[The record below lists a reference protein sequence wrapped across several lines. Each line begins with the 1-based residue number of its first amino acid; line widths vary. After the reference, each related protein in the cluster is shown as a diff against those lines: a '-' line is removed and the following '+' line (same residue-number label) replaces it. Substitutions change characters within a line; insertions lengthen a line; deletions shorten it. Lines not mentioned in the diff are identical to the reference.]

1 MGTLGG
7 PALTVPS
14 LLPWETPEGGRR
26 PPSSPSRGAAGQRG
40 LRGVC
45 EGPGAPPAAA
55 QQPGAHRQHAG
66 ALTRAGPAR
75 WGGDTARH
83 PGDTHTCALRPCRCP
98 WAASPVRAP
107 GRGWR
112 LSSPRL
118 GQLERGSG
126 PSRSGCSPR
135 SLHLCFVPDPWC
147 VPRRDRNSLLPAL
160 HNSLP
165 TPLLPGHCIWSPG
178 WLPPSAPAAPWIRE
192 LLFFQRK
199 SCFPSQRWG
208 WRAGQGGSL
217 STEHLLSGREAGG
230 PLCRGSG
237 G

>member
-1 MGTLGG
+1 MPGG
-7 PALTVPS
+7 DRT
-14 LLPWETPEGGRR
+14 G
-26 PPSSPSRGAAGQRG
+26 
-40 LRGVC
+40 
-45 EGPGAPPAAA
+45 
-55 QQPGAHRQHAG
+55 HG
-66 ALTRAGPAR
+66 ALGTR
-75 WGGDTARH
+75 
-83 PGDTHTCALRPCRCP
+83 THTCALRACRCP
-98 WAASPVRAP
+98 GAASPVRAP
-107 GRGWR
+107 GRCWS
-112 LSSPRL
+112 LSSPRP
-118 GQLERGSG
+118 GQQERGSG

-217 STEHLLSGREAGG
+217 STEHLLSGGRQGDPSVGLWWLTGGLVEKITCGGWQVLHFPSQGIALLVGMQGMGPHPSLHPLFWRNVLPPGATGDSAGTG
-230 PLCRGSG
+230 
-237 G
+237 